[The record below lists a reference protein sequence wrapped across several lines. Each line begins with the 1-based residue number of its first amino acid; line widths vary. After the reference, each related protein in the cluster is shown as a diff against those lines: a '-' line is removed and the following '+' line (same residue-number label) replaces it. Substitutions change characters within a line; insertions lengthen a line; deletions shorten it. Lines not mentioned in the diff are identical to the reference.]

1 MLQTQAHRR
10 SATISLETNTFIGL
24 INDVMIELR
33 PICVVVPR
41 SSALF
46 MNRIE
51 SRALKDIMELHQHVF
66 FKAR

>member
-10 SATISLETNTFIGL
+10 STTISLETNTLIGL

-41 SSALF
+41 SSALV
-46 MNRIE
+46 MNRIG

-66 FKAR
+66 F